1 MMQNKKPLFR
11 TVLCRKAA
19 LCFFF
24 LPLQAEA
31 CGPAPLFKS
40 EPSIIRR
47 KRIILPC
54 ARHAAGHESAALL
67 SVHTGFFCCAKGL
80 SFSPFC
86 FSGHIFI
93 QKRSHF
99 HVICYFLYCNMNQA
113 GVQYT
118 KLFAICF
125 WACHAP
131 DCKNRQAAAASLKT
145 ACVCRLYLTLFRLLH
160 NSRHIFLTASSSSL
174 TCFLF

>member
-1 MMQNKKPLFR
+1 MRQRRQTGTGSVRFLIEICPHNNQLHKVPLILPLHPMMQNKKPLFR

-67 SVHTGFFCCAKGL
+67 SVHAGFFCCAKGL

-93 QKRSHF
+93 QKRGHF

-113 GVQYT
+113 GVQ
-118 KLFAICF
+118 
-125 WACHAP
+125 
-131 DCKNRQAAAASLKT
+131 
-145 ACVCRLYLTLFRLLH
+145 
-160 NSRHIFLTASSSSL
+160 
-174 TCFLF
+174 